1 MMSTA
6 PKSGAA
12 SWVDRCLHGWAKRIV
27 HRRQRVLWI
36 VLLLV
41 VVCGGVTAA
50 RLVIRNNTLDLIRKD
65 SPVFQKYLAYMEEF
79 DVRDEIVV
87 VLKSD
92 RLKDSRDAANALA
105 VKLKQE
111 KGLDRV
117 YYRHDFSPM
126 SDRLLLLADEERLI
140 GIRRQME
147 ELATLV
153 KGNKQALNLN
163 GILGEA
169 SAKFNDPYLRKSSNW
184 QEFIPFIEE
193 FVRNLKRLAKD
204 LETPANAIEKKGLGE
219 LSEFEADLL
228 KNEYLSLG
236 EDGKTILML
245 LRPTKEEQK
254 SATPFTGVIQRVR
267 KVVQETQV
275 EFPKV
280 AIGVTGEPVLLD
292 DELRQSESDMK
303 IATLITLTLI
313 TIMFFFAYG
322 EISRPLLALVA
333 LLASVVVTL
342 GITSVTIGHLNI
354 ISQAFIVM
362 LLGLGIDFGIQI
374 LGRYEE
380 EMGRGKSSADSVE
393 ITLTTTGKALL
404 TGGGTTAAAFYAMC
418 FNDFTGLTE
427 LGWIAGSGVVMA
439 LVASLSI
446 LPALLLWRDRNGAKI
461 SLGKLRLDRGAMWDR
476 KLTSHPYLVLAVAAG
491 ITLIAWKQ
499 CQKVSFDHN
508 LLHLQNPKMESVR
521 LTREL
526 LNMGDGSLIYGV
538 IMADSVEQA
547 DDLAIQLRAL
557 PTVSKVRTLGD
568 LVPRDQKKRMEEV
581 SRIARVSGE
590 ITLGSGGESSVDVP
604 KAKKDLEFLLESSQ
618 EGAKQAKQYLGLSG
632 RARQAVATFE
642 KLIPPLE
649 RAVAALDKLS
659 LEEAKQRLA
668 RHQVKLVG
676 SITQN
681 LGWLKTQRG
690 DRPLTVD
697 DLPAELRQR
706 YLSSHGKVLLEVVP
720 AVDVWE
726 RKPNEEFVAEMQKIA
741 PGATGTPVMN
751 LEYIDLLMKSYIQAS
766 FYAAGVILLLIFLLF
781 RNLKDLVLTLLPL
794 GLGVLW
800 LFGALGLF
808 HIQLDPANIVTMPM
822 ILGIGVAYGVY
833 VMDRYREEGGVRI
846 FASSTGKAVVLSA
859 LTTLFGFGSMLFGQY
874 RGLVSLGMVMSLGVI
889 FNLISALVVLPQI
902 LALQDKRGGE
912 EEEDPGPAD

>member
-1 MMSTA
+1 MTSKVA
-6 PKSGAA
+6 QSGVA
-12 SWVDRCLHGWAKRIV
+12 SWVDRCLHGWAKLIV

-204 LETPANAIEKKGLGE
+204 LETPANAVEKKGLGE

-236 EDGKTILML
+236 EDGRTILML

-380 EMGRGKSSADSVE
+380 EMGGGKSSADSVE

-461 SLGKLRLDRGAMWDR
+461 NLGKLRLDRGAMWDR

-538 IMADSVEQA
+538 VMADSVEQA

-726 RKPNEEFVAEMQKIA
+726 RKPNEEFVAEVQKIA

-902 LALQDKRGGE
+902 LALQDKWGGE
-912 EEEDPGPAD
+912 EEKDPGPAD

>member
-1 MMSTA
+1 MSTA

-105 VKLKQE
+105 VKLNQE

-204 LETPANAIEKKGLGE
+204 LETPANAVEKKGLGE

-280 AIGVTGEPVLLD
+280 AFGVTGEPVLLD

-461 SLGKLRLDRGAMWDR
+461 NLGKLRLDRGAMWDR

-526 LNMGDGSLIYGV
+526 LNIGDGSLIYGV
-538 IMADSVEQA
+538 VMADSVEQA

>member
-1 MMSTA
+1 MSTA

-236 EDGKTILML
+236 ENGKTILML

-280 AIGVTGEPVLLD
+280 AFGVTGEPVLLD

-461 SLGKLRLDRGAMWDR
+461 NLGKLRLDRGAMWDR

-526 LNMGDGSLIYGV
+526 LNIGDGSLIYGV
-538 IMADSVEQA
+538 VMADSVEQA

>member
-12 SWVDRCLHGWAKRIV
+12 SWVDRCLHGWAKLIV

-105 VKLKQE
+105 VKLNQE

-204 LETPANAIEKKGLGE
+204 LETPANAVEKKGLGE

-236 EDGKTILML
+236 EDGRTILML

-461 SLGKLRLDRGAMWDR
+461 NLGKLRLDRGAMWDR

>member
-1 MMSTA
+1 MQKPPQQA
-6 PKSGAA
+6 KA
-12 SWVDRCLHGWAKRIV
+12 SWIDRALHQWARLIL
-27 HRRQRVLWI
+27 RRRNQVLWI
-36 VLLLV
+36 GLALV
-41 VVCGGVTAA
+41 VVSGGVAAA

-87 VLKSD
+87 VLKSEK
-92 RLKDSRDAANALA
+92 LKECREAANVMAA
-105 VKLKQE
+105 KLKNE

-126 SDRLLLLADEERLI
+126 ADRLLLLADEEQLT

-163 GILGEA
+163 GILAEA
-169 SAKFNDPYLRKSSNW
+169 SAKFNDPYLRKSSSW
-184 QEFIPFIEE
+184 AEFIPFIEE

-204 LETPANAIEKKGLGE
+204 LETPAGVLEKKGLGE

-245 LRPTKEEQK
+245 LRPSKDEQK

-267 KVVQETQV
+267 KVAQETQA

-280 AIGVTGEPVLLD
+280 SIGVTGEPVLLD
-292 DELRQSESDMK
+292 DELRQSEADMK
-303 IATLITLTLI
+303 IATLITLALI

-322 EISRPLLALVA
+322 EVSRPLLALVA
-333 LLASVVVTL
+333 LLASVVVSL
-342 GITSVTIGHLNI
+342 GVTTVTIGHLNI

-362 LLGLGIDFGIQI
+362 LLGLGIDFGIQF

-380 EMGRGKSSADSVE
+380 EVQRGKSSEEAVE

-404 TGGGTTAAAFYAMC
+404 TGGGTTAAAFFAMC

-427 LGWIAGSGVVMA
+427 LGWIAGTGVLLA
-439 LVASLSI
+439 LWASLSI
-446 LPALLLWRDRNGAKI
+446 LPALLLWRDRHGIKGTGKKVQLLQGAV
-461 SLGKLRLDRGAMWDR
+461 WDR
-476 KLTSHPYLVLAVAAG
+476 KLTFHPYLALTLAAG
-491 ITLIAWKQ
+491 ISLFAWQQSK
-499 CQKVSFDHN
+499 KVAFDHN

-526 LNMGDGSLIYGV
+526 LNTGEGSLIYGV
-538 IMADSVEQA
+538 VMADSVEQA
-547 DDLAIQLRAL
+547 DELAVKLSEL
-557 PTVSKVRTLGD
+557 STVSKVRTLGD
-568 LVPRDQKKRMEEV
+568 LVPQDQQKRMEEV
-581 SRIARVSGE
+581 NRIARVAGE
-590 ITLGSGGESSVDVP
+590 ITLGSGAESSVDVP
-604 KAKKDLEFLLESSQ
+604 KAKRDLEFLLESSQ
-618 EGAKQAKQYLGLSG
+618 EGAKQAKQYIGLSG
-632 RARQAVATFE
+632 RARQAVTTFE

-659 LEEAKQRLA
+659 LEEAKKRLD

-690 DRPLTVD
+690 DRPLTVE
-697 DLPAELRQR
+697 DLPVQLRQR
-706 YLSSHGKVLLEVVP
+706 YLSNHGKVLIEVVP
-720 AVDVWE
+720 SVDVWE
-726 RKPNEEFVAEMQKIA
+726 RKPNEEFVAQVQKIA
-741 PGATGTPVMN
+741 PGVTGTPVMN

-766 FYAAGVILLLIFLLF
+766 FYAAGVILILIFLLF
-781 RNLKDLVLTLLPL
+781 RNVKDLILTLLPL
-794 GLGVLW
+794 GLGILW

-808 HIQLDPANIVTMPM
+808 HIELDPANIVTLPM

-833 VMDRYREEGGVRI
+833 VMDRYREEGGIRI

-859 LTTLFGFGSMLFGQY
+859 LTTLFGFGSMLVGQY
-874 RGLVSLGMVMSLGVI
+874 RGLVSLGLVMSLGVI
-889 FNLISALVVLPQI
+889 FTLISALLVLPQI
-902 LALQDKRGGE
+902 LAIQDKLSGE
-912 EEEDPGPAD
+912 EEKDPGPGD

>member
-1 MMSTA
+1 
-6 PKSGAA
+6 
-12 SWVDRCLHGWAKRIV
+12 
-27 HRRQRVLWI
+27 
-36 VLLLV
+36 
-41 VVCGGVTAA
+41 
-50 RLVIRNNTLDLIRKD
+50 LIRKD

-204 LETPANAIEKKGLGE
+204 LETPANAVEKKGLGE

-236 EDGKTILML
+236 EDGRTILML

-538 IMADSVEQA
+538 VMADSVEQA

>member
-12 SWVDRCLHGWAKRIV
+12 SWVDRCLHGWAKLIV

-204 LETPANAIEKKGLGE
+204 LETPANAVEKKGLGE

-236 EDGKTILML
+236 EDGRTILML

-461 SLGKLRLDRGAMWDR
+461 NLGKLRLDRGAMWDR

>member
-1 MMSTA
+1 MQKPPQQA
-6 PKSGAA
+6 KA
-12 SWVDRCLHGWAKRIV
+12 SWIDRALHQWARLIL
-27 HRRQRVLWI
+27 RRRNQVLWI
-36 VLLLV
+36 GLALV
-41 VVCGGVTAA
+41 VVSGGVAAA

-92 RLKDSRDAANALA
+92 KLKECREAANVMAA
-105 VKLKQE
+105 KLKKE
-111 KGLDRV
+111 KGLDRI

-126 SDRLLLLADEERLI
+126 ADRLLLLADEEQLT

-163 GILGEA
+163 GILAEA
-169 SAKFNDPYLRKSSNW
+169 SAKFNDPYLRKSSSW
-184 QEFIPFIEE
+184 AEFIPFIEE

-204 LETPANAIEKKGLGE
+204 LETPAGVLEKKGLGE

-245 LRPTKEEQK
+245 LRPSKDEQK

-267 KVVQETQV
+267 KVAQATQA
-275 EFPKV
+275 EFPNV
-280 AIGVTGEPVLLD
+280 SIGVTGEPVLLD
-292 DELRQSESDMK
+292 DELRQSEADMK
-303 IATLITLTLI
+303 IATLITLALI

-322 EISRPLLALVA
+322 EVSRPLLALVA
-333 LLASVVVTL
+333 LLASVVVSL
-342 GITSVTIGHLNI
+342 GVTTVTIGHLNI

-362 LLGLGIDFGIQI
+362 LLGLGIDFGIQF

-380 EMGRGKSSADSVE
+380 EVQRGKSSEEAVE

-404 TGGGTTAAAFYAMC
+404 TGGGTTAAAFFAMC

-427 LGWIAGSGVVMA
+427 LGWIAGTGVLLA
-439 LVASLSI
+439 LWASLSI
-446 LPALLLWRDRNGAKI
+446 LPALLLWRDRHGIKGTGKKIQLLQGAV
-461 SLGKLRLDRGAMWDR
+461 WDR
-476 KLTSHPYLVLAVAAG
+476 KLTFHPYLALTLAAG
-491 ITLIAWKQ
+491 ISLFAWQQSK
-499 CQKVSFDHN
+499 KVAFDHN

-526 LNMGDGSLIYGV
+526 LNTGEGSLIYGV
-538 IMADSVEQA
+538 VMADSVEQA
-547 DDLAIQLRAL
+547 DELAVKLSEL
-557 PTVSKVRTLGD
+557 STVSKVRTLGD
-568 LVPRDQKKRMEEV
+568 LVPQDQQKRMEEV
-581 SRIARVSGE
+581 SRIARVAGE
-590 ITLGSGGESSVDVP
+590 ITLGSGAESSVDVP
-604 KAKKDLEFLLESSQ
+604 KAKRDLEFLLESSQ
-618 EGAKQAKQYLGLSG
+618 EGAKQAKQYIGLSG
-632 RARQAVATFE
+632 RARQAVTTFE

-659 LEEAKQRLA
+659 LEEAKKRLD

-690 DRPLTVD
+690 DRPLTVE
-697 DLPAELRQR
+697 DLPVQLRQR
-706 YLSSHGKVLLEVVP
+706 YLSNQGKVLIEVVP
-720 AVDVWE
+720 SVDVWE
-726 RKPNEEFVAEMQKIA
+726 RKPNEEFVAQVQKIA
-741 PGATGTPVMN
+741 PGVTGTPVMN
-751 LEYIDLLMKSYIQAS
+751 LQYIDLLMKSYIQAS
-766 FYAAGVILLLIFLLF
+766 FYAAGVILILIFLLF
-781 RNLKDLVLTLLPL
+781 RNVKDLILTLLPL
-794 GLGVLW
+794 GLGILW

-808 HIQLDPANIVTMPM
+808 HIELDPANIVTLPM

-833 VMDRYREEGGVRI
+833 VMDRYREEGGIRI

-859 LTTLFGFGSMLFGQY
+859 LTTLFGFGSMLVGQY
-874 RGLVSLGMVMSLGVI
+874 RGLVSLGLVMSLGVI
-889 FNLISALVVLPQI
+889 FTLISALLVLPQI
-902 LALQDKRGGE
+902 LAIQDKLSGE
-912 EEEDPGPAD
+912 EEKDPGPGD

>member
-12 SWVDRCLHGWAKRIV
+12 SWVDRCLHGWAKLIV

-204 LETPANAIEKKGLGE
+204 LETPANAVEKKGLGE

-236 EDGKTILML
+236 EDGRTILML

-538 IMADSVEQA
+538 VMADSVEQA

>member
-12 SWVDRCLHGWAKRIV
+12 SWVDRCLHGWAKLIV

-236 EDGKTILML
+236 EDGRTILML

-538 IMADSVEQA
+538 VMADSVEQA

>member
-12 SWVDRCLHGWAKRIV
+12 SWVDRCLHGWAKLIV

-36 VLLLV
+36 VLILV

-105 VKLKQE
+105 VKLNQE

-204 LETPANAIEKKGLGE
+204 LETPANAVEKKGLGE

-236 EDGKTILML
+236 EDGRTILML

>member
-12 SWVDRCLHGWAKRIV
+12 SWVDRCLHGWAKLIV

-105 VKLKQE
+105 VKLNQE

-236 EDGKTILML
+236 EDGRTILML

-461 SLGKLRLDRGAMWDR
+461 NLGKLRLDRGAMWDR

>member
-12 SWVDRCLHGWAKRIV
+12 SWVDRCLHGWAKLIV

>member
-12 SWVDRCLHGWAKRIV
+12 SWVDRCLHGWAKLIV

-105 VKLKQE
+105 VKLNQE

-236 EDGKTILML
+236 EDGRTILML